1 MKKIVLSLLP
11 LSAGIS
17 AHAHGTHPYVP
28 TTHPSMHILTTKY
41 NHTKQL

>member
-1 MKKIVLSLLP
+1 MKKIVLSLLL

-17 AHAHGTHPYVP
+17 AHAYGTHPHVP
-28 TTHPSMHILTTKY
+28 TTHPSLHILTTKH